1 MEHAAVTLLRMVSLA
16 TSRAECWVES
26 DWPDLPWIFSNQHVR
41 LTAGDGVD
49 WQFHWW
55 HHKALADWQPQ
66 ALAQTVEWS
75 VLAQPQDITVNQTA
89 VALSRWAITHKQFS
103 HSIYM
108 HKHGTKSES
117 CKNEHN
123 EKEKGMRERF
133 FYYFLGHC
141 IVFSHRVSFMQ
152 YNRLYSPCIHF
163 MNSQNI
169 WSVFPRNTSCDIQD
183 KTECMTHKIY
193 IDHANTLFAFTL
205 FILYCMFPSHFV
217 EYRKPV

>member
-1 MEHAAVTLLRMVSLA
+1 MEHVAVTLLRMVSLA

-89 VALSRWAITHKQFS
+89 VALSRWAITHKHFS

-108 HKHGTKSES
+108 HKHGDKRWVLQ
-117 CKNEHN
+117 KWAQRKGKRNER
-123 EKEKGMRERF
+123 KILLLFSGA
-133 FYYFLGHC
+133 LHC
-141 IVFSHRVSFMQ
+141 LFTS
-152 YNRLYSPCIHF
+152 
-163 MNSQNI
+163 
-169 WSVFPRNTSCDIQD
+169 SV
-183 KTECMTHKIY
+183 IY
-193 IDHANTLFAFTL
+193 A
-205 FILYCMFPSHFV
+205 V
-217 EYRKPV
+217 